1 MVLPSIEELALQKR
15 KPVFT
20 NGVGIYNYVRNTSN
34 ILQCTK
40 VYFGLFLN
48 KSIINL
54 IITDKLRDI
63 HTCTLFIRQVFNM
76 VSYKTIAL

>member
-1 MVLPSIEELALQKR
+1 MELPSIEELALQKR

-40 VYFGLFLN
+40 VYFGLFILWHN
-48 KSIINL
+48 KIVIN
-54 IITDKLRDI
+54 
-63 HTCTLFIRQVFNM
+63 
-76 VSYKTIAL
+76 IA